1 MKICRMF
8 VFIRIKQQF
17 YYIAKQG
24 YLHKN
29 SRIGYTRLF
38 KLQDG
43 CHFIQGSCHNTLCQQ
58 SVLKLWRYLDL
69 KPNIVFI
76 LESQFFF

>member
-1 MKICRMF
+1 MKTCRMF

-24 YLHKN
+24 YLHRN
-29 SRIGYTRLF
+29 SRIGYTRHF

-43 CHFIQGSCHNTLCQQ
+43 CHFFKMAATIHFVKKVVPSNVIQYGVQDGPPS
-58 SVLKLWRYLDL
+58 
-69 KPNIVFI
+69 I
-76 LESQFFF
+76 